1 MSNDLI
7 LSIKNSLPAVV
18 GEDDDTFAIAR
29 RGSGAT
35 NKRISIKG
43 GVFRKYS
50 GGKEVGAIEDRH
62 MDVIFV
68 KMAHNASRSFY
79 EKAYVEGEK
88 ASPTCWSTDGR
99 TPDPEVKAPVASAC
113 NSCPMSVKGSSSTGT
128 TSACRLSWRTAV
140 VLPNDPS
147 GDVMQ
152 LIIPGKS
159 CFHQEIDN
167 GRRSFLPYINWIA
180 GENIRASRIVT
191 RMSFDTKSPVPKL
204 LFSPVSALPANIHS
218 IIDAQSKTPAAENAV
233 KLTVFQTDE
242 GAAPVAAPAASV
254 LASLPQMEL
263 PLEAA
268 AEPVPEP
275 VLRTEKP
282 TEKEAEVS
290 DLVRRWGGK
299 K

>member
-1 MSNDLI
+1 
-7 LSIKNSLPAVV
+7 
-18 GEDDDTFAIAR
+18 
-29 RGSGAT
+29 
-35 NKRISIKG
+35 
-43 GVFRKYS
+43 
-50 GGKEVGAIEDRH
+50 
-62 MDVIFV
+62 
-68 KMAHNASRSFY
+68 
-79 EKAYVEGEK
+79 
-88 ASPTCWSTDGR
+88 
-99 TPDPEVKAPVASAC
+99 
-113 NSCPMSVKGSSSTGT
+113 MSVKGSSSTGT

-159 CFHQEIDN
+159 CFNQDIDN

-180 GENIRASRIVT
+180 GESIRASRIVT

-242 GAAPVAAPAASV
+242 GVAPAAPVAPAAASV

-263 PLEAA
+263 PLEVA

-275 VLRTEKP
+275 VLRTEKS

>member
-7 LSIKNSLPAVV
+7 LSIKSQLPAVA
-18 GEDDDTFAIAR
+18 GDDDDTFAIAR
-29 RGSGAT
+29 RGGGGAS
-35 NKRISIKG
+35 KRISIKG

-68 KMAHNASRSFY
+68 KMAHNASRSYY

-88 ASPTCWSTDGR
+88 ASPTCWSSNGS
-99 TPDPEVKAPVASAC
+99 TPDPEVKVPVAALC
-113 NSCPMSVKGSSSTGT
+113 NSCPMSIKGSSSTGT
-128 TSACRLSWRTAV
+128 TSACRKGWRTAV

-152 LIIPGKS
+152 LLIPGKS
-159 CFHQEIDN
+159 CFNEDIDN
-167 GRRSFLPYINWIA
+167 GRRSFLPYIRFIA
-180 GENIRASRIVT
+180 GESIRATRIVT
-191 RMSFDTKSPVPKL
+191 RVSFDTKSPVPKL
-204 LFSPVSALPANIHS
+204 LFAPVSALPTNIHS
-218 IIDAQSKTPAAENAV
+218 IIDMQGKTPAAENAV

-242 GAAPVAAPAASV
+242 SATVAPAAAPSL

-275 VLRTEKP
+275 VLRAEKP